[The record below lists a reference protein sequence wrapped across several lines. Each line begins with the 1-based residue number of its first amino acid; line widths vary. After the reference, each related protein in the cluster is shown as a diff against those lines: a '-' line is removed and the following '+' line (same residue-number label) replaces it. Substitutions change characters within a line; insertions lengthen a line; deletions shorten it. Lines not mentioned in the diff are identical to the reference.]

1 MISETASRAIR
12 AETEAFLDLYRA
24 GAERWSTSH
33 DSFDGVHVAWSPEDY
48 DPAFSPVLNLSDARQ
63 KETTL
68 LTLEQLGRER
78 RMPRIGINGNPEI
91 DEWASSGRASARGYE
106 LDSQELF
113 WAMPLAG
120 GVDSPDLPEATE
132 VQLCSSEDADL
143 FARTLNTGFGLPEHD
158 VRGHVFSSAAGRGR
172 WTHYLAR
179 IDGQPAA
186 TSALFMAGDV
196 AQLFVT
202 TTVPEFRGRGLQ
214 TYLIRRRLADA
225 LGAGCTLAITQTV
238 TDNAS
243 PRNMSRQGFHLLYQR
258 TIWGKRL

>member
-1 MISETASRAIR
+1 MLTETASRAIQ

-24 GAERWSTSH
+24 GAERWSTAH

-63 KETTL
+63 KETAL

-78 RMPRIGINGNPEI
+78 GMPRIGINGNPDI
-91 DEWASSGRASARGYE
+91 DAWGTSGRGAALGYE
-106 LDSQELF
+106 PDSQEMF
-113 WAMPLAG
+113 WARELAG
-120 GVDSPDLPEATE
+120 ADLTPEPPEGVD
-132 VQLCSSEDADL
+132 VQLCTQEDAGI
-143 FARTLNTGFGLPEHD
+143 FGRTLNIGFGLKEHD
-158 VRGHVFSSAAGRGR
+158 VRGHVFASAAGRER

-179 IDGQPAA
+179 IDGEPAA
-186 TSALFMAGDV
+186 TSALFIAGDV

-202 TTVPEFRGRGLQ
+202 TTVPEYRGRGLQ

-225 LGAGCTLAITQTV
+225 LQSGCTLAITQTV

-243 PRNMSRQGFHLLYQR
+243 PRNMSRQGFDLLYQR
-258 TIWGKRL
+258 IIWGKRL